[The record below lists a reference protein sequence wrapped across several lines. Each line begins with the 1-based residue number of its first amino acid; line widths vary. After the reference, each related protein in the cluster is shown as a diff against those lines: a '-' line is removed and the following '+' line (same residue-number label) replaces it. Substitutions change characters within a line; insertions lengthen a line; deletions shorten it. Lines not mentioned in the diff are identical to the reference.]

1 MIHDGPFGAS
11 FWELCSL
18 CRVLVDSLIVYRI
31 GVVLYYT
38 ISINLYY
45 TITFF
50 YYLYYTTKH
59 KKTSKINDL
68 GLLMVRLYYTIKV

>member
-1 MIHDGPFGAS
+1 VIHDGPFGAS
-11 FWELCSL
+11 FWQLCSL

-38 ISINLYY
+38 TRLYYTISINLYY
-45 TITFF
+45 YTIR
-50 YYLYYTTKH
+50 

>member
-31 GVVLYYT
+31 GVVLYYRLYYY

-50 YYLYYTTKH
+50 YYTIR